1 MSEVE
6 EQIEFPLD
14 DTPVKPEPDKEE
26 PALEI
31 VSEAAPVEAAK
42 NPSHDAEE
50 ALKNLRKRL
59 EKEKE
64 ARKEAES
71 QARQAAEQARRAS
84 IEVQDSRIHLVG
96 GAIETLKRDDDI
108 LTAHLRNAME
118 TGDYDKAAE
127 INRTLASNA
136 SKLSELERGYN
147 DLRNAPP
154 PPPIQ
159 QMPKEMTV
167 DDVIQQVTP
176 RSAEWLRAN
185 KQHLP
190 DTRSLRIMGRAHD
203 DAVDLGIIP
212 ESDQYFRFI
221 ESRVGITSKPASY
234 ESDDAMSGAAKVTKN
249 RQSPPSAPVSR
260 QPVDTPNRPGTIR
273 LTAEQVEAAKISG
286 VTPQEYYKLMMQER
300 NRN

>member
-1 MSEVE
+1 MSEAE

-14 DTPVKPEPDKEE
+14 DTAVKPEPNKEE
-26 PALEI
+26 PVLEI
-31 VSEAAPVEAAK
+31 VDASAPAEADKSEPQNVEK
-42 NPSHDAEE
+42 
-50 ALKNLRKRL
+50 ALKKLSKKL

-64 ARKEAES
+64 ARREAES
-71 QARQAAEQARRAS
+71 QARQAAEQARKAS
-84 IEVQDSRIHLVG
+84 MEVQDSRIHLVG

-118 TGDYDKAAE
+118 VGDYDKAAE
-127 INRTLASNA
+127 INRTLATNA

-154 PPPIQ
+154 PPPVQ
-159 QMPKEMTV
+159 QAPREMSV

-190 DTRSLRIMGRAHD
+190 DSRSLRIMGRAHD

-221 ESRVGITSKPASY
+221 ESRVGIGPKPSSY